1 MNKSLKIRKKSHG
14 IFFLP
19 FKNGIFL
26 LLYIYIYN
34 WHKTNIQSLN
44 NVKILANANKTRFL
58 KCSKSHG
65 IFLPFANYGRKKIP
79 WEKKSHG
86 KIENPMGKCKN
97 PMGTPT
103 LLINFIVKKTRFLS
117 ENNQL
122 LINDK
127 TFIAYYVSK

>member
-1 MNKSLKIRKKSHG
+1 
-14 IFFLP
+14 
-19 FKNGIFL
+19 
-26 LLYIYIYN
+26 
-34 WHKTNIQSLN
+34 
-44 NVKILANANKTRFL
+44 
-58 KCSKSHG
+58 
-65 IFLPFANYGRKKIP
+65 
-79 WEKKSHG
+79 
-86 KIENPMGKCKN
+86 MGKCKN

>member
-1 MNKSLKIRKKSHG
+1 MLFILFNLLFKIIIIISFIVVFRIKKLIRLTKLKNPIGKKSHG
-14 IFFLP
+14 
-19 FKNGIFL
+19 
-26 LLYIYIYN
+26 
-34 WHKTNIQSLN
+34 
-44 NVKILANANKTRFL
+44 R
-58 KCSKSHG
+58 
-65 IFLPFANYGRKKIP
+65 
-79 WEKKSHG
+79 
-86 KIENPMGKCKN
+86 KN